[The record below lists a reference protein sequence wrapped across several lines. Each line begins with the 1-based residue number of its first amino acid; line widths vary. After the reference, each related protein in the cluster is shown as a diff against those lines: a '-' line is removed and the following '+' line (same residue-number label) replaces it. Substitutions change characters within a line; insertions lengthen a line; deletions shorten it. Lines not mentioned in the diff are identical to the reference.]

1 MKEKLKALFVYFFGK
16 KPDPAPEV
24 APVKP
29 ETTTNVVWTAGDS
42 ATSVP
47 VPVQEVKTPEKVP
60 EPEWNG
66 WTKQEQPAAVVEQP
80 VKKQPAKKRSPAPT
94 PQVKASSN
102 KPANKK
108 PRNRVKKATPP
119 KTS

>member
-24 APVKP
+24 QPVKSEP
-29 ETTTNVVWTAGDS
+29 NINVVWTAGDP

-47 VPVQEVKTPEKVP
+47 APAAPVQEAKESKQ
-60 EPEWNG
+60 EWNG
-66 WTKQEQPAAVVEQP
+66 WTKQEQPAAVVEKS
-80 VKKQPAKKRSPAPT
+80 VKKQPAKKSSPVAA
-94 PQVKASSN
+94 PQVKPPSN

>member
-24 APVKP
+24 ASVKP
-29 ETTTNVVWTAGDS
+29 ETTTNVVWTAGDP

-47 VPVQEVKTPEKVP
+47 APVQEVKAP

-66 WTKQEQPAAVVEQP
+66 WTKQEQPAAVVEKP
-80 VKKQPAKKRSPAPT
+80 VKKQPAKKPSVAST
-94 PQVKASSN
+94 PQVKAPSN
-102 KPANKK
+102 KTANKK